1 MAAGSCFPQL
11 LLLLFTLSGM
21 DAEDP
26 VLDVGGAF
34 PGSDGGG
41 DVAVAAFNPE
51 EALLLVVGAADID
64 VIRNTESG

>member
-34 PGSDGGG
+34 PGI
-41 DVAVAAFNPE
+41 AVAAFNPE

>member
-1 MAAGSCFPQL
+1 
-11 LLLLFTLSGM
+11 M

-34 PGSDGGG
+34 PGSDGGGG